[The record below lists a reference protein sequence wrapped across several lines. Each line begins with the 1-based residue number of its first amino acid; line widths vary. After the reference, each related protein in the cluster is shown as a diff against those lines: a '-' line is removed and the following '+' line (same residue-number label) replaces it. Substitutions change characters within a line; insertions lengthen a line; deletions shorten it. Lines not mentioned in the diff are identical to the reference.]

1 MQILFKSRHPEAAL
15 MRDTVE
21 RRVRFA
27 LVAIERPGAQ
37 GRCAVG

>member
-27 LVAIERPGAQ
+27 LR
-37 GRCAVG
+37 RFAVS